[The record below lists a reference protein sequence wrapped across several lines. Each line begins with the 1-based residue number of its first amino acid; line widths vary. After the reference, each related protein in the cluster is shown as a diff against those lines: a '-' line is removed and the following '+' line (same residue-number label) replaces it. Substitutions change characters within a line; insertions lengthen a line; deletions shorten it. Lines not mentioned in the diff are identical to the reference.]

1 MAEMATTAEVMTT
14 ADGTPLK
21 VSIARAMRH
30 KKITAAL
37 MVAPLF
43 LFILFTFLIPIFD
56 MTFRSVENSLVSRI
70 LHRTTPLLKEWD
82 HSSGE
87 LPSEEIFAALVAD
100 IAEGRETREIGKVGT
115 RLNYEIAG
123 MSSLFRTTSRK
134 AKKLEAPFKESLIDV
149 KEGWGDIATWNLL
162 KRESGKFTGAVV
174 PLLQQWR
181 RKLAGI
187 EDPAPHDAIAE
198 GVGPQ
203 LR

>member
-1 MAEMATTAEVMTT
+1 
-14 ADGTPLK
+14 
-21 VSIARAMRH
+21 
-30 KKITAAL
+30 
-37 MVAPLF
+37 
-43 LFILFTFLIPIFD
+43 

>member
-1 MAEMATTAEVMTT
+1 M
-14 ADGTPLK
+14 
-21 VSIARAMRH
+21 
-30 KKITAAL
+30 
-37 MVAPLF
+37 
-43 LFILFTFLIPIFD
+43 
-56 MTFRSVENSLVSRI
+56 
-70 LHRTTPLLKEWD
+70 LKEWD

-162 KRESGKFTGAVV
+162 KRESGKFTPSYYLAAIDMRIGADGGVEAQPENRQV
-174 PLLQQWR
+174 YVNLFIRTLWLSTLITTLCLLLGYPIAYL
-181 RKLAGI
+181 LATLPVKTSNLLMILVLLPFWG
-187 EDPAPHDAIAE
+187 
-198 GVGPQ
+198 
-203 LR
+203 